1 MDSCAHPPVF
11 SEKKDEKVNGTGI
24 NAVASGMERAA
35 WRREGGKAAVE
46 ALGRGVC
53 TLGPRDALTVP
64 WPQSR
69 LVGKDPDAGKG
80 QGQEEGWQD
89 GTGGWRRRPDGR
101 GFDQTPGGE
110 RGARSDVALAE
121 SRMGLNG

>member
-11 SEKKDEKVNGTGI
+11 SEKKDEKVNRTWI
-24 NAVASGMERAA
+24 NAVASGMERAG

-64 WPQSR
+64 WRWKRPRCWERSR
-69 LVGKDPDAGKG
+69 A
-80 QGQEEGWQD
+80 
-89 GTGGWRRRPDGR
+89 
-101 GFDQTPGGE
+101 GGE
-110 RGARSDVALAE
+110 VAGWDGWVG
-121 SRMGLNG
+121 SPPRWPWV